1 MDKVI
6 PTTEQLE
13 AMRDACEESLYEDGV
28 REATLEILANYQEVE
43 HEQLLSLLFD
53 LVASAIS
60 VTASNISLVLFDNE
74 ALRQRIEEA
83 NKADEMAIEEEL
95 QNIIRDFTE

>member
-1 MDKVI
+1 MKAI
-6 PTTEQLE
+6 PTLEMLE
-13 AMRDACEESLYEDGV
+13 AMREACEESLYEDGV

-60 VTASNISLVLFDNE
+60 ITASNISLAVFDNE
-74 ALRQRIEEA
+74 VLRQKIQEA
-83 NKADEMAIEEEL
+83 NELDEMAVEQEL
-95 QNIIRDFTE
+95 QNIITNFTE

>member
-1 MDKVI
+1 MKVT
-6 PTTEQLE
+6 PTTEMLE

-60 VTASNISLVLFDNE
+60 ITASNISLVLFDNE
-74 ALRQRIEEA
+74 ALRQRIQEA
-83 NKADEMAIEEEL
+83 NEADEMAIEEEL